1 MFLFYLV
8 FAMSLCAS
16 VYMCFVVTCW
26 ERADLLALVC
36 GVLLRVCHFPIC
48 ILGQVWYLSV
58 SIPDL
63 CTLTYFYT
71 LAEILSNIFVKKRRK
86 IGNLID
92 DHGLTN

>member
-16 VYMCFVVTCW
+16 VYLCFVVTCW
-26 ERADLLALVC
+26 ERADLLVLVC

-48 ILGQVWYLSV
+48 TLGQVWYLIV

-63 CTLTYFYT
+63 CTLYLLLYT
-71 LAEILSNIFVKKRRK
+71 
-86 IGNLID
+86 G
-92 DHGLTN
+92 